1 VTDFLQ
7 QKRAE
12 IMKRLNELRPL
23 VDEFHQLEAA
33 SSALRG
39 VTGSRNAT
47 GTATPRRRPGRP
59 RGSRTTTRAAGTT
72 AARTRTT
79 RRRTART
86 ASRTT
91 AARSTAA
98 RGTAARST
106 AARSTRRTTARST
119 GRRPGRRRGSG
130 ARAAQTLQLVNGQPG
145 GITIPELAAKMGI
158 KQNYL
163 YRVLPALQKE
173 GKVRKRGRTWLP
185 KAA

>member
-12 IMKRLNELRPL
+12 ITKRLNELRPL
-23 VDEFHQLEAA
+23 VDEYHQLEAA
-33 SSALRG
+33 SSALQG
-39 VTGSRNAT
+39 VTGSRNAS
-47 GTATPRRRPGRP
+47 GTTTRRRRPGRP
-59 RGSRTTTRAAGTT
+59 RGSRTTTRASAATGT
-72 AARTRTT
+72 RTRTT
-79 RRRTART
+79 RRRTTR
-86 ASRTT
+86 T
-91 AARSTAA
+91 AARST
-98 RGTAARST
+98 TSRST
-106 AARSTRRTTARST
+106 GARST

-130 ARAAQTLQLVNGQPG
+130 ARAAQTLELVKGQPN
-145 GITIPELAAKMGI
+145 GITIPELATKMGI